1 MGYALFTARKMSL
14 QAKVNQYNLKLM
26 QIENEKNKIT
36 EQTSR
41 LQQKNNRI
49 DAGQQT
55 GAKTASIGGR
65 ILGAVAGFALG
76 GVAGVGIGSSLGG
89 AVGDTFGDGANKVV
103 DGIQEVNTQAQQR
116 ALAAKDQQLDTE
128 RQRLNTL
135 LTAAQA
141 ELKTVEEQ
149 ETKAIESSS
158 PKYMA

>member
-26 QIENEKNKIT
+26 QIENEKTKIT

-65 ILGAVAGFALG
+65 VLGAVAGFALG
-76 GVAGVGIGSSLGG
+76 GV
-89 AVGDTFGDGANKVV
+89 VGDTFGDGVNKVV
-103 DGIQEVNTQAQQR
+103 DGVQEVNTQAQQR

-135 LTAAQA
+135 LTAAQS

-149 ETKAIESSS
+149 ETQAIQKSS